1 MNSAIA
7 PTPEDGYGWRMTDSD
22 RLDAA
27 VNRAARRRLA
37 RERRSQPR
45 PFSAALA
52 ELQISK
58 HMTGELDV
66 ERADQLQAEADARAD
81 REWWERKAEVMMGRL
96 PALYRK
102 ADFPRTEWG
111 MQARQWVTDYRNG
124 SRRSLVILGTVGT
137 GKTWV
142 SAAIARALMVDDRP
156 VPTTLITVPD
166 LFGHLRQSVG
176 HDLGVDL
183 AQFTTAPVLILDDLG
198 QELQSPFTTDQLFR
212 LAHARSHAGLPTIV
226 TSNLSGETIK
236 EKYET
241 RTVQRLFGGAA
252 LIQIPGES
260 RRELPF

>member
-1 MNSAIA
+1 
-7 PTPEDGYGWRMTDSD
+7 MTDSD
-22 RLDAA
+22 RLNAA
-27 VNRAARRRLA
+27 VDRAARRRLA

-52 ELQISK
+52 ETQISK
-58 HMTGELDV
+58 HMSTELDT
-66 ERADQLQAEADARAD
+66 ERADRLLAEAEQRAV

-102 ADFPRTEWG
+102 ADFPHTKWG
-111 MQARQWVTDYRNG
+111 MQARQWVQEYREG
-124 SRRSLVILGTVGT
+124 SRKSLVILGNVGV

-142 SAAIARALMVDDRP
+142 SAAIARALMVNDHP

-183 AQFTTAPVLILDDLG
+183 AQFATAPVLVLDDLG
-198 QELQSPFTTDQLFR
+198 QELQSAFTTDQLFR
-212 LAHARSHAGLPTIV
+212 LAHARSHGGLPTVV
-226 TSNLSGETIK
+226 TSNLDGDAIK
-236 EKYET
+236 ERYES

-252 LIQIPGES
+252 LIKIPGES
-260 RRELPF
+260 RRDLPF